1 MLFMRMSFSKMG
13 RNSLK
18 GRYRIMSDDQ
28 KQTSHDE
35 QIIEKF
41 AGQMILFHVSHF
53 AMLIL
58 VAVFIAAA
66 VFLYRYYGGGAGG
79 LNVKGIILGSS
90 VILLIVL
97 GIFERV
103 IRENFLKCPACG
115 ELLKDLPA
123 GSKDGKD
130 ATGKDCPKCGARL
143 KR

>member
-1 MLFMRMSFSKMG
+1 
-13 RNSLK
+13 
-18 GRYRIMSDDQ
+18 MSDDQ
-28 KQTSHDE
+28 KQTFHDE
-35 QIIEKF
+35 KIIEKF
-41 AGQMILFHVSHF
+41 AGQMVLFHISHF
-53 AMLIL
+53 AMLVL

-66 VFLYRYYGGGAGG
+66 VFFYRYYGGGAGA

-115 ELLKDLPA
+115 ELLKNLPS
-123 GSKDGKD
+123 GSIDGTEG
-130 ATGKDCPKCGARL
+130 TGKDCPKCGTRL